1 MKRYIVIIAALLLAA
16 TTLLSFKLK
25 TKEVKPTEKYETM
38 WKQFE
43 EHLKNSLPESAEKV
57 LNEIEG
63 KALKDHND
71 IQLLK
76 TILYRLK
83 VMNQTIEDEP
93 EQAYLAYANSK
104 LETLDEVSRAVLHCQ
119 IASGGLVARDG
130 DDVLV
135 VGAGVVV
142 FGSLHL
148 EVVATAHAF
157 VAHVVEGHEFTGGHA
172 ILVGDA
178 CEGLAACHLVV
189 DGAHIGEGSP
199 SREILIGG
207 RNPATRL
214 NHFAVG
220 VQVVTVVVDAVLAHD
235 KAIDLL

>member
-83 VMNQTIEDEP
+83 VMNQTVEDDP

-104 LETLDEVSRAVLHCQ
+104 LETLDEVSRAILQCQ
-119 IASGGLVARDG
+119 IAEQMTAVS
-130 DDVLV
+130 
-135 VGAGVVV
+135 
-142 FGSLHL
+142 SS
-148 EVVATAHAF
+148 EVM
-157 VAHVVEGHEFTGGHA
+157 
-172 ILVGDA
+172 
-178 CEGLAACHLVV
+178 
-189 DGAHIGEGSP
+189 P
-199 SREILIGG
+199 SSSRTFRAYSAPLC
-207 RNPATRL
+207 AWSS
-214 NHFAVG
+214 
-220 VQVVTVVVDAVLAHD
+220 
-235 KAIDLL
+235 